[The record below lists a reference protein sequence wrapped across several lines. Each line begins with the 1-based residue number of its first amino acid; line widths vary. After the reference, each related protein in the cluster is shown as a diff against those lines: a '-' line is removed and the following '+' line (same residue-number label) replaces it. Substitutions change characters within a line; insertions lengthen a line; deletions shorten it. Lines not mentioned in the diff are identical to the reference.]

1 MSHFIIYENK
11 SFALR
16 SLLIGKGSE
25 RLNKK
30 CLNLYLLVLK
40 QQKRISLVLNSLS
53 MLLTGGGEIEK
64 CRTL

>member
-40 QQKRISLVLNSLS
+40 QQKGLHL
-53 MLLTGGGEIEK
+53 
-64 CRTL
+64 C